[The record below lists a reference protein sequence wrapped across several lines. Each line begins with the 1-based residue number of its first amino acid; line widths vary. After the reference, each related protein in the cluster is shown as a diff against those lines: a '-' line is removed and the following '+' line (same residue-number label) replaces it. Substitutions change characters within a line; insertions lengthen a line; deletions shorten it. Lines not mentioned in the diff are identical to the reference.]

1 MIVGIDPANIVSL
14 IAKLWKLCQHISVP
28 KVFRLTEELGYVVLR
43 IGKPALFR
51 QAMDILNKDNESNES
66 YPDKR
71 FCNLAQKHF
80 WFLKTFLVK
89 NARSKRVVLS
99 RRISAIRG
107 LSGIPDHRVVS
118 PMSNLL
124 LNDPAEKIRAAA
136 VQGLAQLEFGDE
148 IRNIFLD
155 VLNCHNLPLV
165 VMQQIIV
172 ELKAF
177 RDSTTLMKL
186 CPLLKHDNYSVRRNI
201 MDTIDEITFFMSIQ
215 GIQETR
221 AIPYIEERLLKDK
234 DSTVLHLA
242 VVILLRID
250 GPDGKS
256 AVSNAYGRFCSKGP
270 LSCFREIESEISA
283 AISKM

>member
-14 IAKLWKLCQHISVP
+14 IAKLCKLCQHISVP

-43 IGKPALFR
+43 IGKPTLFR
-51 QAMDILNKDNESNES
+51 QAMDILDKDNESNES

-124 LNDPAEKIRAAA
+124 LNDPDEKIRAAA
-136 VQGLAQLEFGDE
+136 VQGLAQLEFPDE
-148 IRNIFLD
+148 VRDIFLY

-165 VMQQIIV
+165 VRQQVIV

-186 CPLLKHDNYSVRRNI
+186 CPLLKHDNYSVRRNV
-201 MDTIDEITFFMSIQ
+201 MDTIDEITSFMLIR
-215 GIQETR
+215 ETR

-234 DSTVLHLA
+234 DSHVLGLA
-242 VVILLRID
+242 VVILQRID

-256 AVSNAYGRFCSKGP
+256 ALSNAYGRFCSKGP
-270 LSCFREIESEISA
+270 LSCFPEIESKISA